1 MEANESVVE
10 VAKFYDIKI
19 AEILNGIKKTYETIA
34 ETEESEQRQLK
45 IYQEMLRQ
53 LEERLQLFLDIR
65 KSAIDQIYYVN
76 VGHRHE

>member
-1 MEANESVVE
+1 MEANESVAE

-19 AEILNGIKKTYETIA
+19 AEILNSIKKTYEIIA

-76 VGHRHE
+76 MGHSNE